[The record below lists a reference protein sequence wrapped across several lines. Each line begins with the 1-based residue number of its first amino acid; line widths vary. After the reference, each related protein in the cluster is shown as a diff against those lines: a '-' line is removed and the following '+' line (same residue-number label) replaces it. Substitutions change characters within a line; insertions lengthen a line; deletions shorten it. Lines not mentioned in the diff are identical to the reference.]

1 MAKVETNSGL
11 KMKGGKIF
19 RAPILR
25 LFEKEETFSGGRSK
39 HYFRKIIQRSGG
51 FFEKE
56 ERFSGQDH
64 KGGKIF
70 RAKRVKISM

>member
-25 LFEKEETFSGGRSK
+25 LFEKEETFSGGLSK
-39 HYFRKIIQRSGG
+39 HYFRKIIRGSRD

-56 ERFSGQDH
+56 ERFSG
-64 KGGKIF
+64 
-70 RAKRVKISM
+70 

>member
-19 RAPILR
+19 RAPILW
-25 LFEKEETFSGGRSK
+25 LFEKEETFSGGLSK
-39 HYFRKIIQRSGG
+39 HYFRKIIRGSRD

-56 ERFSGQDH
+56 ERFSG
-64 KGGKIF
+64 
-70 RAKRVKISM
+70 